1 MNIYLLSVI
10 EIILYSCA
18 AYFLGQQIMAKTFE
32 NKAVKLN
39 YILWGVIILC
49 SLLINFHLYLYFG
62 SVFVIGVIT
71 LFIYIYK
78 VLGVDFFLSG
88 HMKPMF
94 WLLFVAFIITLLVA
108 MVSKR
113 VLISSKNSE
122 PPRGITGHQGK
133 SGIRGESYFIES
145 MSEKLYV
152 VYIEALEKYFKQI
165 LDKNEIPYDKHKYQ
179 FNNIYLKNII
189 NRICHSEEMMKFLI
203 GKYRGID
210 GYDTQCT
217 HGKNIFTIQQKVNER
232 YLDAH
237 RNPGYDWSAVTRIDV
252 THTRKWLIK
261 PTDEANV
268 YTIQQKINNRYL
280 DAYLNQDNDWSAV
293 TRVAPNSNRKWIIKP
308 TDEANVFTIQHKVNE
323 RYLDAHLTESD
334 NTTCSND
341 CNVVTRTIQYDD
353 TQKWI
358 INHVPAEENDKYSQ
372 RICRDKGSKGN
383 SPLSSLCNTDD
394 DCSTGLITNLN
405 KIIED
410 IYLEE
415 EKESDEDN
423 EYCINDGNINLI
435 KKTYLELKLWINM
448 ILLNSCEENKK
459 LEKSLNL
466 KSFETL
472 NNRLGDSYNRSDFG
486 NNLIEFVSNEKITSA
501 HILKLMFKSVHVDA
515 VDGSSRCYYKKNERN
530 IDEHYLGSL
539 NGRRFLQSYIYNKNH
554 FDGLDF
560 NPFRVIELT
569 DCWIYGNPEGKI
581 SDTCY
586 S

>member
-10 EIILYSCA
+10 EVILYSCA

-71 LFIYIYK
+71 IFIYIYK
-78 VLGVDFFLSG
+78 VLGVEFFLSG
-88 HMKPMF
+88 NMKPMF
-94 WLLFVAFIITLLVA
+94 WLLFVAFIITLLVT
-108 MVSKR
+108 MISKR

-122 PPRGITGHQGK
+122 PSRGITGHQGK
-133 SGIRGESYFIES
+133 IGVRGKSYFIES

-179 FNNIYLKNII
+179 FNNIYLKNLI
-189 NRICHSEEMMKFLI
+189 NRICHSEEMMTFLI

-210 GYDTQCT
+210 GYDTQCSHIT
-217 HGKNIFTIQQKVNER
+217 S
-232 YLDAH
+232 
-237 RNPGYDWSAVTRIDV
+237 PSVTGPSR
-252 THTRKWLIK
+252 
-261 PTDEANV
+261 
-268 YTIQQKINNRYL
+268 
-280 DAYLNQDNDWSAV
+280 
-293 TRVAPNSNRKWIIKP
+293 SNRKCRNKKDKDDALCN
-308 TDEANVFTIQHKVNE
+308 TD
-323 RYLDAHLTESD
+323 DALC
-334 NTTCSND
+334 NT
-341 CNVVTRTIQYDD
+341 DD
-353 TQKWI
+353 
-358 INHVPAEENDKYSQ
+358 A
-372 RICRDKGSKGN
+372 
-383 SPLSSLCNTDD
+383 LCNTDD
-394 DCSTGLITNLN
+394 DCSSKSKTMTNLN

-415 EKESDEDN
+415 DKVSDDDK
-423 EYCINDGNINLI
+423 EYCIGSGNINLI

-466 KSFETL
+466 KSYETL
-472 NNRLGDSYNRSDFG
+472 NNRLGDSYNRRDVD
-486 NNLIEFVSNEKITSA
+486 NNLIDYVSNKKITPTD
-501 HILKLMFKSVHVDA
+501 IETLIFKTDPDA
-515 VDGSSRCYYKKNERN
+515 TSKCYYKKNERN
-530 IDEHYLGSL
+530 IDERYLGSL

-569 DCWIYGNPEGKI
+569 KCWSYGNPEGKI
-581 SDTCY
+581 PNTCY